1 MYTTTQLDNGTL
13 NNYAVEP
20 KMSYA
25 EYPSLYEQKRY
36 LKQAAIATFLV
47 SALIFISFVVS

>member
-20 KMSYA
+20 KMTYA
-25 EYPSLYEQKRY
+25 EYPGLYEQKRY
-36 LKQAAIATFLV
+36 LKQAVIATLLV
-47 SALIFISFVVS
+47 SATVLISFVVS

>member
-36 LKQAAIATFLV
+36 IKQAAIASLLV
-47 SALIFISFVVS
+47 TASVLISFVVS

>member
-20 KMSYA
+20 KMTYA
-25 EYPSLYEQKRY
+25 EYPSLYEQKHY
-36 LKQAAIATFLV
+36 LKQAAIATLLV
-47 SALIFISFVVS
+47 SAIVFISFVVS

>member
-13 NNYAVEP
+13 NNYATEP

-36 LKQAAIATFLV
+36 IKQAAIATLLV
-47 SALIFISFVVS
+47 TAMIFISFVVS

>member
-13 NNYAVEP
+13 NNYATEP
-20 KMSYA
+20 EMSYA

-36 LKQAAIATFLV
+36 IKQAAIATLLV
-47 SALIFISFVVS
+47 TAMIFISFVVS

>member
-20 KMSYA
+20 KMNYA

-36 LKQAAIATFLV
+36 IKQAAIATFLV
-47 SALIFISFVVS
+47 STLVFISFVVS

>member
-1 MYTTTQLDNGTL
+1 MYTTTQLDSGTL

-36 LKQAAIATFLV
+36 ISQAAIATLLV
-47 SALIFISFVVS
+47 SALFFVSFVVS

>member
-25 EYPSLYEQKRY
+25 DYPSLDEQKRY
-36 LKQAAIATFLV
+36 FKQAAIATSLV
-47 SALIFISFVVS
+47 SALVFISFVVS

>member
-20 KMSYA
+20 KMTYA
-25 EYPSLYEQKRY
+25 QAPSLYEQKRY
-36 LKQAAIATFLV
+36 LIQGAIALLLV
-47 SALIFISFVVS
+47 TATVFISFVVS

>member
-47 SALIFISFVVS
+47 SALVFISFVVS

>member
-13 NNYAVEP
+13 NNYATEP
-20 KMSYA
+20 EMTYA

-36 LKQAAIATFLV
+36 IKQAVIATLLV
-47 SALIFISFVVS
+47 SATLFISFVVS

>member
-25 EYPSLYEQKRY
+25 QYPSLYEQKRY
-36 LKQAAIATFLV
+36 IKQAVIATSLV
-47 SALIFISFVVS
+47 SALVFISFVVS

>member
-20 KMSYA
+20 EMSYA

-36 LKQAAIATFLV
+36 LQQAAIATFLV
-47 SALIFISFVVS
+47 STLVLVSFVVS

>member
-1 MYTTTQLDNGTL
+1 MYTTQLDNGTL

-25 EYPSLYEQKRY
+25 EYPTVYEQRRY
-36 LKQAAIATFLV
+36 LQQGAIATILV
-47 SALIFISFVVS
+47 TALVLVSFVVS

>member
-25 EYPSLYEQKRY
+25 DYPSLYEQKRY
-36 LKQAAIATFLV
+36 FKQAAIATSLV
-47 SALIFISFVVS
+47 SALVFISFVVS

>member
-25 EYPSLYEQKRY
+25 EYPSIYQQKRY
-36 LKQAAIATFLV
+36 IKQAAMASLLV
-47 SALIFISFVVS
+47 STIVFISFVVS

>member
-25 EYPSLYEQKRY
+25 EYPTVWEQKRY
-36 LKQAAIATFLV
+36 IQQGAIATLLV
-47 SALIFISFVVS
+47 SAIVFISFVVS

>member
-13 NNYAVEP
+13 NNYATEP
-20 KMSYA
+20 EMTYA

-36 LKQAAIATFLV
+36 IKQAAIATLLV
-47 SALIFISFVVS
+47 SALVLVSFVVS

>member
-13 NNYAVEP
+13 NNYATEP

-36 LKQAAIATFLV
+36 IKQGAIATLLV
-47 SALIFISFVVS
+47 TAMIFISFVVS

>member
-25 EYPSLYEQKRY
+25 EYPTVYEQKSY
-36 LKQAAIATFLV
+36 LVQGVSAAFLV
-47 SALIFISFVVS
+47 TAIVFISFVVS

>member
-36 LKQAAIATFLV
+36 IKQAAIATFLV
-47 SALIFISFVVS
+47 SALVFISFVVS

>member
-20 KMSYA
+20 KMTYA
-25 EYPSLYEQKRY
+25 EYPTVYEQKRY
-36 LKQAAIATFLV
+36 LQQAACALLLVTAT
-47 SALIFISFVVS
+47 IFISFVVS

>member
-20 KMSYA
+20 KMNYA

-36 LKQAAIATFLV
+36 IKQAAIATFLV
-47 SALIFISFVVS
+47 SALVFISFVVS